1 MLTLNHKYQKLM
13 VYPNKITQAILKHK
27 FPITITLIVTF
38 IGLIGSDAIQ
48 WLRFDRTAMLNGE
61 VWRLIS
67 GHFAHL
73 GWSHLVMNVFG
84 LILIWVLFNNTAPDR
99 RWLIVL
105 LLSTLGT
112 SLLLLWLNPTLQW
125 YVGLSGVLHA
135 FFVFGCLNEIY
146 SGRKSSWILLIV
158 IIVKLIWE
166 QIAGPLPGSEQSA
179 GGNVIVDAHL
189 YGAII
194 GLLIGLRFNYKF
206 DKKSS

>member
-1 MLTLNHKYQKLM
+1 MP
-13 VYPNKITQAILKHK
+13 YPNKITQAILKHK
-27 FPITITLIVTF
+27 FPITITLIVTL
-38 IGLIGSDAIQ
+38 IALIGSDANH
-48 WLRFDRTAMLNGE
+48 WLRFDRAALLNGE

-99 RWLIVL
+99 RWVMLL
-105 LLSTLGT
+105 LLSSLGT
-112 SLLLLWLNPTLQW
+112 SLLLLWLNPALQW

-135 FFVFGCLNEIY
+135 FFVFGCLNEINT
-146 SGRKSSWILLIV
+146 GRQSSWILLAV
-158 IIVKLIWE
+158 VVAKLIWE

-179 GGNVIVDAHL
+179 GGNVIVDAHF

-194 GLLIGLRFNYKF
+194 GLITGLTFIYKF
-206 DKKSS
+206 DK